1 MVVDSREVS
10 TVMAQ
15 NLSRIA
21 LSTSALLLLIPCA
34 PHLPAQVSPPDF
46 QATGAPIAPEPV
58 DPRIAGALA
67 QMSPESVRRT
77 DEKLVSFRSR
87 STLASMEKNLP
98 PGEGILAAADWI
110 HAQFEEISAGCG
122 HCLTV
127 REDQFTQQPTEPGF
141 SGGKSR
147 FAQPTLLRNIY
158 AVLRGTDPA
167 QAKRL
172 YLVTGHYDT
181 RVTDVMNA
189 RAFAPGANDDTSG
202 TAVSLECARVLSKLH
217 LPATIVFVA
226 VAGEEQGLN
235 GSHHMA
241 DLMRE
246 MAKSEGWLLQGVL
259 NNDIV
264 GGDTTPGDTLQQ
276 KSLVRVFSQGV
287 NPNAP
292 LAEIKAALALGAE
305 NDTSS
310 RELARAVLDVARTY
324 TEGQGTA
331 GAPALK
337 PVMELR
343 LDRYLRGGD
352 HSSFSAA
359 GFPAVRFTEWREN
372 YNHQHQDVRTEAG
385 VEYGDLLKFVDFG
398 YVARVARLN
407 AATLATLAASPGT
420 PENVRVVT
428 RELGNNSTLRWD
440 PPAAAGPD
448 VHYQILWR
456 ETSATDWQFAAE
468 ASRFSN
474 AATRAGDTSATHTAT
489 LPISKDNVFFGVRAC
504 DNAGHCSQA
513 VPPVPDR

>member
-1 MVVDSREVS
+1 
-10 TVMAQ
+10 MAQ
-15 NLSRIA
+15 TVSCMARNVSHIA
-21 LSTSALLLLIPCA
+21 LSASAFLVAIFCSTQ
-34 PHLPAQVSPPDF
+34 LPAQDSAPDF
-46 QATGAPIAPEPV
+46 AATGAPLVAQPV

-77 DEKLVSFRSR
+77 DEKLVTFRSR
-87 STLASMEKNLP
+87 STLASMEKGLP

-110 HAQFEEISAGCG
+110 HGQFEEISAACG

-127 REDQFTQQPTEPGF
+127 HEDQFTQQPTEPGF
-141 SGGKSR
+141 GGGKSR

-158 AVLRGTDPA
+158 AILRGSDLA
-167 QAKRL
+167 QAKRI

-189 RAFAPGANDDTSG
+189 RADAPGANDDTSG
-202 TAVSLECARVLSKLH
+202 TAVSLECARALSKLRF
-217 LPATIVFVA
+217 PATIVFVA

-235 GSHHMA
+235 GSRHMA
-241 DLMRE
+241 DLMGQ
-246 MAKSEGWLLQGVL
+246 MARSEGWLLEGVL

-276 KSLVRVFSQGV
+276 KSLVRIFSQGV

-292 LAEIKAALALGAE
+292 LADIKATLALGAE

-324 TEGQGTA
+324 TGGQGG
-331 GAPALK
+331 GALR

-372 YNHQHQDVRTEAG
+372 YNHQHQDVRTEGG
-385 VEYGDLLKFVDFG
+385 VEFGDLVKFVDFG

-407 AATLATLAASPGT
+407 AATLATLASSPGT
-420 PENVRVVT
+420 PQNVRVVT
-428 RELGNNSTLRWD
+428 RNLDNNSTLKWD
-440 PPAAAGPD
+440 APAAAGPD
-448 VHYQILWR
+448 VRYQILWR
-456 ETSATDWQFAAE
+456 ETSATDWQFEGDAARY
-468 ASRFSN
+468 S
-474 AATRAGDTSATHTAT
+474 AAPPSGATCTAT

-504 DNAGHCSQA
+504 DAAGHCSQA
-513 VPPVPDR
+513 VAPVPER

>member
-1 MVVDSREVS
+1 
-10 TVMAQ
+10 MAQ

-21 LSTSALLLLIPCA
+21 LSASAFLLFIPCA
-34 PHLPAQVSPPDF
+34 SQLPAQVSPPDF
-46 QATGAPIAPEPV
+46 AAAGAPLAPQPV

-87 STLASMEKNLP
+87 STLASMEKDLP

-110 HAQFEEISAGCG
+110 HAQFEEISAACG

-127 REDQFTQQPTEPGF
+127 REDRFTQQPNDPGF
-141 SGGKSR
+141 GGGRSR

-158 AVLRGTDPA
+158 AVLRGADPA

-202 TAVSLECARVLSKLH
+202 TAVSLECARALSKLRF
-217 LPATIVFVA
+217 PVTIVFVA

-241 DLMRE
+241 ELMRE

-292 LAEIKAALALGAE
+292 LADIKAALALGAE

-324 TEGQGTA
+324 TEGQG
-331 GAPALK
+331 GAPQLK

-407 AATLATLAASPGT
+407 AATLATLAASPGV

-448 VHYQILWR
+448 VRYQILWR
-456 ETSATDWQFAAE
+456 ETSATDWQFGAE
-468 ASRFSN
+468 ASRYSS
-474 AATRAGDTSATHTAT
+474 ATRAGDTAPTPSANRSAT

-513 VPPVPDR
+513 VAPVPER

>member
-1 MVVDSREVS
+1 MVVDSREVFYR
-10 TVMAQ
+10 MAR
-15 NLSRIA
+15 NMFRIA
-21 LSTSALLLLIPCA
+21 LSASAILLAISCA
-34 PHLPAQVSPPDF
+34 SQLPAQSSAPDF
-46 QATGAPIAPEPV
+46 EATGAPLVRQPV
-58 DPRIAGALA
+58 DPQIAGALG
-67 QMSPESVRRT
+67 QVSPESVRRT
-77 DEKLVSFRSR
+77 DEKLVSFQTR
-87 STLASMEKNLP
+87 STLSSMEKGLP

-110 HAQFEEISAGCG
+110 HARFEEISAGCG
-122 HCLTV
+122 HCLDV

-141 SGGKSR
+141 GGGKSR
-147 FAQPTLLRNIY
+147 FSQPTLLRNIY
-158 AVLRGTDPA
+158 AVLRGADPA
-167 QAKRL
+167 QAKRI

-202 TAVSLECARVLSKLH
+202 TAVSLECARVLSKLRF
-217 LPATIVFVA
+217 PATIVFVA

-241 DLMRE
+241 ELMGQ
-246 MAKSEGWLLQGVL
+246 MAQTEGWRLEGVL

-264 GGDTTPGDTLQQ
+264 GGDTTPGDALQQ
-276 KSLVRVFSQGV
+276 KSLVRVFSQGI

-324 TEGQGTA
+324 IDGQG
-331 GAPALK
+331 GEALK

-372 YNHQHQDVRTEAG
+372 YNHQHQDVRTEGG
-385 VEYGDLLKFVDFG
+385 VEFGDLLKFVDFG

-407 AATLATLAASPGT
+407 AATLATLASSPGV
-420 PENVRVVT
+420 PQNVRVVT

-440 PPAAAGPD
+440 APAAAGSD
-448 VHYQILWR
+448 VRYQILWR
-456 ETSATDWQFAAE
+456 ETSATDWKFGGDAA
-468 ASRFSN
+468 RYSN
-474 AATRAGDTSATHTAT
+474 AARSGDTAATHSAT

-504 DNAGHCSQA
+504 DGAGHCSEA
-513 VPPVPDR
+513 VAPVPER